1 MKNTIPTSEEFYQS
15 AINDN
20 SIGDDITDLM
30 NAYAKMHVEAALK
43 EASKQKTHGMMVVP
57 LFNEEQ
63 QNSILKSYPLTN
75 IK

>member
-1 MKNTIPTSEEFYQS
+1 MKNTIPTAEEFYQS

-30 NAYAKMHVEAALK
+30 NAYAKMHVEAALNA
-43 EASKQKTHGMMVVP
+43 ASEKAKTNVISEYEVIVDKSTI
-57 LFNEEQ
+57 FNA
-63 QNSILKSYPLTN
+63 YPLTN